1 MDCFKSTFLT
11 NLWDKMI
18 MVIVVAET
26 SKKISLD
33 IIDYMSHQSSF
44 DKSNLSP
51 VIPDGRQTGE
61 IGGIFLSSV

>member
-11 NLWDKMI
+11 NLRDKMI

-33 IIDYMSHQSSF
+33 IIDYMSH
-44 DKSNLSP
+44 
-51 VIPDGRQTGE
+51 
-61 IGGIFLSSV
+61 